1 MSQDSQDRRTDRPG
15 SPQNGA
21 GKPPPETLTTR
32 DEQTSRAAPFRSR
45 EVNELAI
52 MGSAMAGRGPG
63 RPSLPVAVRLRVLA
77 LRAEHRDWSLRKLG
91 KAAGCSKDTVARVL
105 AAELAAVAAGVGSV
119 GSDVAAVGVG
129 VGVAG
134 SEAGE
139 GVVEARAPVGGRKRR
154 RGRVGMARG
163 ARPPRQEAR
172 SGGPG
177 VGPGGVG
184 SPAGSDSRN
193 RGSGRDLPDRGE
205 GGRRQRD
212 TETVQRLLAEARAR
226 WVQRPAP
233 AYDEDPRWWFK

>member
-91 KAAGCSKDTVARVL
+91 KAAGCSKDTVGLVWGRWGPMSLRLVWAWGWRGRRPERAL
-105 AAELAAVAAGVGSV
+105 WRLGRRLVAA
-119 GSDVAAVGVG
+119 
-129 VGVAG
+129 
-134 SEAGE
+134 
-139 GVVEARAPVGGRKRR
+139 
-154 RGRVGMARG
+154 
-163 ARPPRQEAR
+163 
-172 SGGPG
+172 SG
-177 VGPGGVG
+177 GGVG
-184 SPAGSDSRN
+184 LGWPVEP
-193 RGSGRDLPDRGE
+193 GRPDR
-205 GGRRQRD
+205 RRVLGVRG
-212 TETVQRLLAEARAR
+212 
-226 WVQRPAP
+226 
-233 AYDEDPRWWFK
+233 